1 MFLFHER
8 LDHGVEVAFTGSD
21 RDLRD
26 PAAYP
31 ELARELGVPV
41 VGAVHQ
47 VHGRSVVPLEATRPI
62 RGEGLDDALVDADAV
77 LVDRPGAA
85 VARAADCV
93 PIGIVDLDTPRG
105 AVVHAGRVG
114 LVAGVVPAAVSA
126 LRDAGALRLRAW
138 VGPRACGRCYEVPEA
153 MAADVEAAV
162 PGTRSRT
169 SRDTAAL
176 DIGAGVVAQLL
187 AAGVE
192 VVDVGGCTIEDPRLH
207 SYRRDGDAAGRHGV
221 VVVVR

>member
-8 LDHGVEVAFTGSD
+8 LDHGVEIAFTGSE

-26 PAAYP
+26 PDAYP
-31 ELARELGVPV
+31 ELARELGVGV

-47 VHGRSVVPLEATRPI
+47 VHGRAVVTLESTRPL
-62 RGEGLDDALVDADAV
+62 RGEALDGDLADADAV
-77 LVDRPGAA
+77 LLDRPGAA

-93 PIGIVDLDTPRG
+93 PIGIADLDAPRG
-105 AVVHAGRVG
+105 AVVHSGRVG
-114 LVAGVVPAAVSA
+114 LVAGVVPAAVGA
-126 LRDAGALRLRAW
+126 LRDAGAVRLRAW

-153 MAADVEAAV
+153 MAAEVDAAV

-169 SRDTAAL
+169 SWDTPAL
-176 DIGAGVVAQLL
+176 DIGAGVIAQLL
-187 AAGVE
+187 ADGVE

-207 SYRRDGDAAGRHGV
+207 SYRRDGPAAGRHGV

>member
-1 MFLFHER
+1 MFLRHER
-8 LDHGVEVAFTGSD
+8 LAHGVEVAFTDASL
-21 RDLRD
+21 DLRD
-26 PAAYP
+26 PASYP
-31 ELARELGVPV
+31 RLARELGVET

-47 VHGRSVVPLEATRPI
+47 VHGRTVATLGATLPI
-62 RGEGLDDALVDADAV
+62 RGGELDDELTDADAV
-77 LVDRPGAA
+77 LVDAPGAA

-93 PIGIVDLDTPRG
+93 PIGILDLDSARG

-114 LVAGVVPAAVSA
+114 LVAGVVPAAVDA
-126 LRDAGALRLRAW
+126 LRESGSVRLRAW

-153 MAADVEAAV
+153 MAAEVDAAV

-169 SRDTAAL
+169 SWDTSAL
-176 DIGAGVVAQLL
+176 DIGAGVISQLE

-192 VVDVGGCTIEDPRLH
+192 VVDLGGCTIEDRRHH
-207 SYRRDGDAAGRHGV
+207 SHRRDGDAAGRHGV

>member
-1 MFLFHER
+1 MFLFHAR
-8 LDHGVEVAFTGSD
+8 LDHGVEIAFTGSD

-31 ELARELGVPV
+31 ELARELGVSA

-47 VHGRSVVPLEATRPI
+47 VHGRHVVALDATAPVD
-62 RGEGLDDALVDADAV
+62 GALVDADAV
-77 LVDRPGAA
+77 LLDRPGAA

-93 PIGIVDLDTPRG
+93 PIGIADLDAPRG

-114 LVAGVVPAAVSA
+114 LVAGVVPAAVHA

-138 VGPRACGRCYEVPEA
+138 VGPRACGRCYEVPED
-153 MAADVEAAV
+153 MAAEVEAVV

-169 SRDTAAL
+169 ARDTAAL
-176 DIGAGVVAQLL
+176 DIGAGVISQLVAE
-187 AAGVE
+187 GVE
-192 VVDVGGCTIEDPRLH
+192 VVDIGGCTIEDPQLH
-207 SYRRDGDAAGRHGV
+207 SYRRDGAAAGRQGV

>member
-26 PAAYP
+26 PDVYP
-31 ELARELGVPV
+31 ELARELGVDV

-47 VHGRSVVPLEATRPI
+47 VHGREVVAVDAARPI
-62 RGEGLDDALVDADAV
+62 RGGELDLELADADAV

-93 PIGIVDLDTPRG
+93 PIAVVDLDAPQG

-126 LRDAGALRLRAW
+126 LRARGATRLRAW

-153 MAADVEAAV
+153 MAAEVEAVV
-162 PGTRSRT
+162 PGTWSRT
-169 SRDTAAL
+169 VRDTPAL
-176 DIGAGVVAQLL
+176 DIGAGVIAQLV
-187 AAGVE
+187 ADGVE
-192 VVDVGGCTIEDPRLH
+192 VVDVGGCTIEDPRFH
-207 SYRRDGDAAGRHGV
+207 SYRRDGDGAGRHGV

>member
-8 LDHGVEVAFTGSD
+8 LDHGVEIAFTGSD

-26 PAAYP
+26 PVAYP
-31 ELARELGVPV
+31 ELARELGVGV

-47 VHGRSVVPLEATRPI
+47 VHGCQVVSLDATRPI
-62 RGEGLDDALVDADAV
+62 QGGVLDDALTDADAV
-77 LVDRPGAA
+77 LLDRPGAA

-93 PIGIVDLDTPRG
+93 PIGIADLDAPRG

-114 LVAGVVPAAVSA
+114 LVAGVVPAAVAA
-126 LRDAGALRLRAW
+126 LRGAGALRLRAW
-138 VGPRACGRCYEVPEA
+138 VGPRACGHCYEVPEA
-153 MAADVEAAV
+153 MAAEVEAAV

-169 SRDTAAL
+169 TWGTPAL
-176 DIGAGVVAQLL
+176 DIGAGVIAQL
-187 AAGVE
+187 AAEGVE
-192 VVDVGGCTIEDPRLH
+192 VVDVGGCTIEDPRHH
-207 SYRRDGDAAGRHGV
+207 SYRRSGDDAGRHGV

>member
-1 MFLFHER
+1 MFLQRVR
-8 LDHGVEVAFTGSD
+8 LDHGVEVAFTD
-21 RDLRD
+21 ATLDLRD

-31 ELARELGVPV
+31 RLARELGVSS

-47 VHGRSVVPLEATRPI
+47 VHGRTVVT
-62 RGEGLDDALVDADAV
+62 LDDVAPIDGALVDADAV
-77 LVDRPGAA
+77 LLDRPGAA

-93 PIGIVDLDTPRG
+93 PIAIVDLDDPRG

-126 LRDAGALRLRAW
+126 LHDSGATRLRAW
-138 VGPRACGRCYEVPEA
+138 VGPRACGRCYEVPEE
-153 MAADVEAAV
+153 MAAEVDAAV

-169 SRDTAAL
+169 SWGTPAL
-176 DIGAGVVAQLL
+176 DIGAGVRSQLE

-192 VVDVGGCTIEDPRLH
+192 VVDVGGCTIEDPLH
-207 SYRRDGDAAGRHGV
+207 HSFRRDGEAAGRHGV

>member
-1 MFLFHER
+1 MFLFHAR
-8 LDHGVEVAFTGSD
+8 LDHGVEIAFTGSD

-26 PAAYP
+26 PHAYP
-31 ELARELGVPV
+31 ELARELGVGV

-47 VHGRSVVPLEATRPI
+47 VHGRDVVTLESTQPL
-62 RGEGLDDALVDADAV
+62 RGAGLDDTLVDADAV
-77 LVDRPGAA
+77 LLDRPGAA

-93 PIGIVDLDTPRG
+93 PIGIADLDAPRG

-126 LRDAGALRLRAW
+126 LREAGAVRLRAW

-153 MAADVEAAV
+153 MAAEVDAAV

-169 SRDTAAL
+169 SWDTPAL
-176 DIGAGVVAQLL
+176 DIGAGVVAQLV
-187 AAGVE
+187 AEGVE

-207 SYRRDGDAAGRHGV
+207 SYRRDGEAAGRHGV